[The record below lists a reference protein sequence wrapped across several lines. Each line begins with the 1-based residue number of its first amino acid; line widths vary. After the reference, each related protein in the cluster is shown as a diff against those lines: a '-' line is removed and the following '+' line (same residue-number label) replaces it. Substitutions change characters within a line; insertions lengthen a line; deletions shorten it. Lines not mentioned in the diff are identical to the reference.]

1 MEPAVERHRLQTE
14 YPTIDLA
21 PVSAVPS
28 VLPSDQIHRLCQ
40 ADVKMIDPWNPAM
53 IRAASVRLRVGREYR
68 KGDKIYQLD
77 GTTTKNEITISP
89 GEMIVIQTFETL
101 NLPRDIIGR
110 WNLKTD
116 LVYKG
121 LLWVGGPQVDPGWLG
136 HLQCPI
142 YNLSSEPVVLPY
154 ESPFAIMDFQRTTPF
169 DPKLCI
175 AYDRPPQKVAMD
187 QYQYGDLATGE
198 MGAVSALRRDLVK
211 VGVAEQEFVTMVGD
225 QVTGLRKQ
233 VAETKREQD
242 RERDDLRRTSSNL
255 SDEMSILRSSIF
267 TVIAVF
273 VAAVGALATAV
284 AVFVTN
290 GAPYVQPP
298 WIPTLVAALLLGAF
312 VLAAV
317 ALTLFRLLHGRV
329 MYLEKRLN
337 DQLDGGVP
345 GPTDRA

>member
-1 MEPAVERHRLQTE
+1 MEPAIERHRLQTD
-14 YPTIDLA
+14 YPTLDLA
-21 PVSAVPS
+21 PVSAAPT
-28 VLPSDQIHRLCQ
+28 VLLSDQIRRLCQ
-40 ADVKMIDPWNPAM
+40 DDVKMIDPWDPAM

-68 KGDKIYQLD
+68 KGDKIHQLD
-77 GTTTKNEITISP
+77 GSSQKKDITISP
-89 GEMIVIQTFETL
+89 GEMVVIQTLETL

-154 ESPFAIMDFQRTTPF
+154 ESPFVIMDFQRTTPF
-169 DPKLCI
+169 DPKLCV

-198 MGAVSALRRDLVK
+198 MGAVSALRRDLLK
-211 VGVAEQEFVTMVGD
+211 TGDAEVRFEKNVSD
-225 QVTGLRKQ
+225 QVVGLRKQ
-233 VAETKREQD
+233 ISETKREQD

-290 GAPYVQPP
+290 GSHYIQPP
-298 WIPTLVAALLLGAF
+298 WIPTLVAVLLLGAF
-312 VLAAV
+312 VLAAA
-317 ALTLFRLLHGRV
+317 ALTLFRWLQGRV
-329 MYLEKRLN
+329 RYLEERL
-337 DQLDGGVP
+337 DDLRDRGGSVAP
-345 GPTDRA
+345 EKA